1 MDTDKAKDKSQA
13 VIEINRLLEKDIS
26 NLNKHHHSIE
36 VDLVDIHSLV
46 DDLVVDPI
54 IFGYKHAT
62 GSIVADCG
70 KPCSS
75 ADEYVWLDDTRF
87 STGFHKTIAT
97 SIVESESFTPK
108 SELTKEPTVRSE
120 KFTIK
125 PSKGI
130 IEELVKEYDDFAM
143 DQSNTQ
149 VSHILE
155 HIALIHPTGSSE
167 KEVSLVSPV
176 SPQSSQSTNS
186 PSNSSCDMENV
197 YDDLS
202 NVFRE
207 ASLNAEF
214 IMGDEEDLNNE
225 SPVFL
230 VEILRRFPDLPSFIV
245 HSEFPTFSR
254 LWLNFQKYIILAKEP
269 ERRYDIQTWLKLS
282 VVQIGSIMVS
292 IAKAHL
298 HSDNDLEIVSRSM
311 FSAFRQLKD
320 HMELV
325 YEVFQIIENGR
336 VWFNQNPLQAIA
348 PLIENLVKLKQGV
361 EQPDFQTNTFS
372 TSSSDGVPQD
382 ILHDQTQMN
391 AFIYDTDYIK
401 TDDNLLG
408 ASVNEQQV
416 NGTDD
421 PNFPFKNS
429 LPHSGNLL
437 LFSSAL
443 GLPSMDQGVCQGSGL
458 TKNTNLLSEDCPS
471 STEAKDNVL
480 CASPDDNDIES
491 FFDGDLEFEDYIEE
505 MEEDD
510 DDEYVDSDK
519 DNAENIGKEE
529 PKSRV
534 RRTCKRKKFNNRY
547 SSRRTATS
555 YDEETTH
562 YLKSIFYDIY
572 SVRSRLTKE
581 QRKRIEK
588 ETGLKPRNITYWFSN
603 HKRRFQHALE
613 EFKQVVKESN
623 GQVKTYGDFLD
634 WQKAHCFKE

>member
-1 MDTDKAKDKSQA
+1 M
-13 VIEINRLLEKDIS
+13 I
-26 NLNKHHHSIE
+26 
-36 VDLVDIHSLV
+36 
-46 DDLVVDPI
+46 
-54 IFGYKHAT
+54 
-62 GSIVADCG
+62 
-70 KPCSS
+70 CSF
-75 ADEYVWLDDTRF
+75 D
-87 STGFHKTIAT
+87 
-97 SIVESESFTPK
+97 
-108 SELTKEPTVRSE
+108 
-120 KFTIK
+120 
-125 PSKGI
+125 
-130 IEELVKEYDDFAM
+130 M

-149 VSHILE
+149 VNHILK
-155 HIALIHPTGSSE
+155 HTALMHSTGSSE

-176 SPQSSQSTNS
+176 SPQSSQSTTS

-202 NVFRE
+202 IVFRE
-207 ASLNAEF
+207 ASLNADF
-214 IMGDEEDLNNE
+214 IMDDEEDLNNE

-254 LWLNFQKYIILAKEP
+254 LWLNFQKHIVLAKEP
-269 ERRYDIQTWLKLS
+269 ECRYDIQAWLKLS

-292 IAKAHL
+292 IAKSHL

-311 FSAFRQLKD
+311 FSAFRQLKN

-361 EQPDFQTNTFS
+361 EQPNFQANTFG
-372 TSSSDGVPQD
+372 TPSSDGVSQD
-382 ILHDQTQMN
+382 ILHDQTQMD

-401 TDDNLLG
+401 TDNSLLG
-408 ASVNEQQV
+408 TSVNEQQV
-416 NGTDD
+416 NGIND
-421 PNFPFKNS
+421 PNFPFKNT
-429 LPHSGNLL
+429 LPHSEDLL

-443 GLPSMDQGVCQGSGL
+443 GLPSMDQGVYQESSL
-458 TKNTNLLSEDCPS
+458 TQNTNSLTEDCPS
-471 STEAKDNVL
+471 FTEAKDNVL
-480 CASPDDNDIES
+480 CTSPDDNDIEP

-510 DDEYVDSDK
+510 DDEYVNSDK
-519 DNAENIGKEE
+519 DNTENISKEE

-613 EFKQVVKESN
+613 EFKQIVKESN